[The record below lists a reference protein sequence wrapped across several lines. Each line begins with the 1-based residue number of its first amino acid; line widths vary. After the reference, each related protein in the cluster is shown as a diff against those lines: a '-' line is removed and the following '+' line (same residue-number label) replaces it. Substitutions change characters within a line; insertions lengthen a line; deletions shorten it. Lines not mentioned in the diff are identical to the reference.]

1 MVESKDPWL
10 WKFII
15 GKDSLLGLLN
25 LNISHGEICITYNVH
40 TFKKW
45 DSFGI
50 LHSQGMCVLLEVQ
63 RVVHSTEYF
72 EILHPTSSGIF
83 ELSGANCNLC
93 KFNIPQPATL
103 VMTARTIWPQMRLKD
118 LLVFWNVVALYHFI
132 VVLFQQLNLSCSFW
146 KRVTLN
152 AICDHRRK
160 YFQTYQADC
169 ESVPF
174 LKSYSNSLHFIYYVD
189 INIAFKLQKD
199 GRCCLLGV
207 QMVN

>member
-1 MVESKDPWL
+1 M
-10 WKFII
+10 
-15 GKDSLLGLLN
+15 
-25 LNISHGEICITYNVH
+25 
-40 TFKKW
+40 
-45 DSFGI
+45 
-50 LHSQGMCVLLEVQ
+50 LHSQGTCVLLEVQ
-63 RVVHSTEYF
+63 TVDHSTEYF
-72 EILHPTSSGIF
+72 EILHPTSSGIV
-83 ELSGANCNLC
+83 ELSGANFNLY

-103 VMTARTIWPQMRLKD
+103 VMTAWTIWAQMRLKD
-118 LLVFWNVVALYHFI
+118 LVVFWNVVALYHFI

-169 ESVPF
+169 EF
-174 LKSYSNSLHFIYYVD
+174 LFSKVIPNSLHFIYYVD

>member
-1 MVESKDPWL
+1 MVERKEPWL

-15 GKDSLLGLLN
+15 EKDSLLGLLN
-25 LNISHGEICITYNVH
+25 LNIFPRG
-40 TFKKW
+40 
-45 DSFGI
+45 D
-50 LHSQGMCVLLEVQ
+50 M
-63 RVVHSTEYF
+63 
-72 EILHPTSSGIF
+72 
-83 ELSGANCNLC
+83 CNLQCTYIQKMRFIWYVAFSRNVCSLRSTDSRSLNRILWNSAPYLFRYFWTKRC
-93 KFNIPQPATL
+93 KLQLVQVQHSSTSQ
-103 VMTARTIWPQMRLKD
+103 VMTARTIWPPMRLKD
-118 LLVFWNVVALYHFI
+118 LVVFWNVVALYHFI

-169 ESVPF
+169 EF
-174 LKSYSNSLHFIYYVD
+174 LFSKVIPNSLHFIYYVD